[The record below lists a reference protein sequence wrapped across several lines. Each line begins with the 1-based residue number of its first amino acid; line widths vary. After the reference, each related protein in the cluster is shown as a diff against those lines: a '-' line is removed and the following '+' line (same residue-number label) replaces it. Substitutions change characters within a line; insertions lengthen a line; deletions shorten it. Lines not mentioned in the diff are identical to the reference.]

1 MRIKRLQQSFA
12 PYALVA
18 PYLLHFMV
26 IVGFPVVFSL
36 VLTMHRWNMLAPM
49 RWMGVSNFVTL
60 FTDPLFWKALAN
72 TIRFLLIHVP
82 LQVGIAVVLAEILNR
97 PLKARAFFRAA
108 FFMPVVISGVVVTI
122 LWKQLYASE
131 NGLFNE
137 LLLSLGLGRVE
148 WLTDPRIAMPAIA
161 IMATWKNVGLYVIL
175 LLAGLQSIPRQV
187 YEAATIDG
195 AGPVRQFFYITIPM
209 LNPVLMTIIILS
221 TINGFSLFIEP
232 YVMTGGGPVNSTLS
246 MNLYM
251 YKQAF
256 DFYKMGYAATL
267 GFVLAGL
274 VFVVVAL
281 QRKFIEREF

>member
-49 RWMGVSNFVTL
+49 RWIGGSNFTTL

-97 PLKARAFFRAA
+97 PLKARAFFRAS

-137 LLLSLGLGRVE
+137 LLMSVGLGRVE
-148 WLTDPRIAMPAIA
+148 WLTNPAIAMPAIA

-187 YEAATIDG
+187 YEAARIDG

-267 GFVLAGL
+267 GIVLAGL
-274 VFVVVAL
+274 IFVVVAL

>member
-18 PYLLHFMV
+18 RYLLHFMV

-49 RWMGVSNFVTL
+49 RWIGGSNFTTL

-97 PLKARAFFRAA
+97 PLKARAFFRAS

-137 LLLSLGLGRVE
+137 LLMSVGLGRVE
-148 WLTDPRIAMPAIA
+148 WLTNPAIAMPAIA

-187 YEAATIDG
+187 YEAARIDG

-267 GFVLAGL
+267 GIVLAGL
-274 VFVVVAL
+274 IFVVVAL

>member
-1 MRIKRLQQSFA
+1 MKIRRLKHSLA
-12 PYALVA
+12 PYALISPYVL
-18 PYLLHFMV
+18 YLLI
-26 IVGFPVVFSL
+26 IVGFPLVFSL
-36 VLTMHRWNMLAPM
+36 LLTMHRWNMLSPM
-49 RWMGVSNFVTL
+49 RWIGGANFSMLVS
-60 FTDPLFWKALAN
+60 DPLFWKSLAN
-72 TIRFLLIHVP
+72 TIRFLLLHVP
-82 LQVGIAVVLAEILNR
+82 LQVCVALVLAEILNR

-108 FFMPVVISGVVVTI
+108 FFLPVVISGVVVTI
-122 LWKQLYASE
+122 LWKQLYATE

-137 LLLSLGLGRVE
+137 LLLLMGLGRVE
-148 WLTDPRIAMPAIA
+148 WLTNPLIAMPAIA

-187 YEAATIDG
+187 YEAAHIDG
-195 AGPVRQFFYITIPM
+195 AGPVKQFLYITIPM

-256 DFYKMGYAATL
+256 DFYKMGYAASL
-267 GFVLAGL
+267 GFVLAGII
-274 VFVVVAL
+274 FVVVAL
-281 QRKFIEREF
+281 QRKFIEQDF